1 MSQLLPIAFGMS
13 SRLWRSTL
21 AVAAAWTAFMAASLA
36 WLIYEQ
42 HHTTLDLARLQAQV
56 SLQKDTLFRLWGT
69 AFGGVYVWEKNSLP
83 SNLRLSH
90 GEESFIKTTS
100 GQRLM
105 LVSPMSM
112 MRQVQEM
119 GREEY
124 GHHGRLTSLK
134 PLNPENAPDAWE
146 AAALKAFEKG
156 QTEVSSVETFLGRP
170 HMRVMRPVATEK
182 SCLECHG
189 GQGLRVGDLRSGVS
203 VSIPIAPLW
212 VAGQHQVIAL
222 VVGDGIIWLLGLAAI
237 GFGAYRARQHNLER
251 SRSEKVLRESE
262 EQFRNLFESSRDAL
276 MILAPPSW
284 RFTSCNTAAVEMFG
298 AKDKAGFISREPWIL
313 SPECQPDG
321 RLSADKAR
329 EMIEIAM
336 REGFHLFEWIHRRI
350 NGEEFF
356 AAVLLTRVEIKGE
369 TVLHATVR
377 DISTQK
383 QTEAKLVQAHQA
395 AVEAAR
401 MKSEFLAN
409 MSHEIRT
416 PMNGVI
422 GMTGLLLD
430 TPLNA
435 EQRDFA
441 ETIRASGESL
451 LTIINDIL
459 DFSKI
464 EAGKLHFETLDLD
477 LRQQVEGVVELLAHQ
492 AHAKGVELASL
503 VEGGVPVHLR
513 GDPGRL
519 RQVLTNLVSNAVK
532 FTERGEV
539 VVRVRKVEETPTHAL
554 VRIEVEDTGIG
565 ISEEKQKGL
574 FQAFMQADGSTTRKY
589 GGTGLGLAI
598 AKQLVQRMGGEI
610 GVMSRAGKGSTF
622 WFSARLEKQPA
633 GTHHEEE
640 HRDLSGTRI
649 LVVDDNET
657 NRKLLH
663 YQLASWGI
671 RHECVAGGVEALD
684 FLRRQAAAK
693 ERWDIAILD
702 MQMPGMDGVM
712 LAQAIKADPAIS
724 SIRLVMMTSLG
735 IPQDMAAIRA
745 AGIAAHLTKPVKQ
758 SLLFNCLSEVEEGK
772 MGLSVSG
779 LGVRRFEPP
788 SQPAAQEG
796 APAAS
801 QPERSE
807 RILLAED
814 NAVNQKVAM
823 RQLEKLGYTVDLVSD
838 GREVLGALE
847 RRQYDVILMDCQMP
861 VMDGY
866 ETTSEIR
873 RRERG
878 LRHTPIIAM
887 TAHTMEGDR
896 EKCLAAGMDDYVAK
910 PVKAEDLRL
919 ALERSARRRKRPV
932 GGLVEEKG
940 VTEKP
945 ARPTE

>member
-1 MSQLLPIAFGMS
+1 MERRSFDLLRNGNMIAA
-13 SRLWRSTL
+13 R
-21 AVAAAWTAFMAASLA
+21 AVLFNPA
-36 WLIYEQ
+36 YEEQ
-42 HHTTLDLARLQAQV
+42 KRVYADGVVRMLSARFPHLD
-56 SLQKDTLFRLWGT
+56 
-69 AFGGVYVWEKNSLP
+69 
-83 SNLRLSH
+83 
-90 GEESFIKTTS
+90 
-100 GQRLM
+100 
-105 LVSPMSM
+105 
-112 MRQVQEM
+112 
-119 GREEY
+119 
-124 GHHGRLTSLK
+124 
-134 PLNPENAPDAWE
+134 DAE
-146 AAALKAFEKG
+146 R
-156 QTEVSSVETFLGRP
+156 T
-170 HMRVMRPVATEK
+170 
-182 SCLECHG
+182 
-189 GQGLRVGDLRSGVS
+189 
-203 VSIPIAPLW
+203 
-212 VAGQHQVIAL
+212 
-222 VVGDGIIWLLGLAAI
+222 
-237 GFGAYRARQHNLER
+237 ER
-251 SRSEKVLRESE
+251 SRTRFALGAALAMVVLCGWASLLVMRRLRRWNSEL
-262 EQFRNLFESSRDAL
+262 
-276 MILAPPSW
+276 
-284 RFTSCNTAAVEMFG
+284 TAAVGERTVMLQESEQRFRAMSAAAMDAIVMMDARERISFFNGAAEKMFG
-298 AKDKAGFISREPWIL
+298 YSEEEARGQNLHALLTPSRFHAAHHAAFPRFQATGQGGAIGKLMELEALRKDGTEFPIEL
-313 SPECQPDG
+313 S
-321 RLSADKAR
+321 LSAVRLHD
-329 EMIEIAM
+329 
-336 REGFHLFEWIHRRI
+336 EWH
-350 NGEEFF
+350 
-356 AAVLLTRVEIKGE
+356 AVGVIRDI
-369 TVLHATVR
+369 TVR
-377 DISTQK
+377 K
-383 QTEAKLVQAHQA
+383 QNEAKLVQSHQA

-519 RQVLTNLVSNAVK
+519 RQVLTNLVSNAIK

-554 VRIEVEDTGIG
+554 VRVEVEDTGIG

-622 WFSARLEKQPA
+622 WFSARLEKQPVA
-633 GTHHEEE
+633 AHHEEE
-640 HRDLSGTRI
+640 HRDLSGARI

-671 RHECVAGGVEALD
+671 RHECVEGGVEALD

-724 SIRLVMMTSLG
+724 AIRLVMMTSLG
-735 IPQDMAAIRA
+735 IPQDMAAIRG
-745 AGIAAHLTKPVKQ
+745 AGISAHLTKPVKQ

-779 LGVRRFEPP
+779 LGTRRFTPP
-788 SQPAAQEG
+788 SQPAARAGASSEG
-796 APAAS
+796 QPARA
-801 QPERSE
+801 E

-814 NAVNQKVAM
+814 NVVNQKVAM

-866 ETTSEIR
+866 ETTCEIR

-896 EKCLAAGMDDYVAK
+896 EKCLAAGMDDYVGK

-919 ALERSARRRKRPV
+919 ALERSARRRKKSV
-932 GGLVEEKG
+932 GGLAD
-940 VTEKP
+940 P
-945 ARPTE
+945 R